1 MIAQQELWDLAS
13 ARPALPPRY
22 EAHYSTA
29 SGQGSGLRTAWLRSL
44 RAPSQPADL
53 VYDGQHWIAS
63 AVPLSLGGRAL
74 LFNAHL
80 PPRLSYSEWVSE
92 VKLMNHLRSRVRPDL
107 CVLLGD
113 LNSTGAPGTPL
124 ASALGAL
131 GPLSAWHRLV
141 PPATPTNF
149 TTRHGSPR
157 STAIDHI
164 FATGP
169 IASHTHHVLPCHTS
183 HAMVLAQ
190 VTLHHRSCD
199 AHSWRLFRWRLAT
212 VEDMDSLST
221 TLDLAWGWLSLTPSL
236 PDHYIAAHHSLAH
249 QLLPHPR
256 DTPTLLRSLARFTFP
271 LSTQDLAA
279 QSFALREASAARG
292 FVSRAAV
299 LSSPSITS
307 ATRTVLRLPSPP
319 LEPFHGILPHPGA
332 TLTTREERLA
342 EITAQSR
349 SQTAN
354 RHVSVDHAFFAARCT
369 PDPWLPLLHPPTDL
383 TLPLLRDAL
392 RANARPEPP
401 ASLRAYALTRQS
413 PPLITTASLAHRRM
427 GKRSLAVSPD
437 NVARAALFRS
447 GGGVHLGLLHLLLQ
461 LESGTPGVSNETVR
475 YGLYK
480 GKPAKPLPRHL
491 TRSFRPVDVESGVS
505 GAASGIATTRLAADL
520 ELTSTYTPASFAYR
534 PGHSALGLP
543 LVARAATYTALST
556 HGTCAICDWDESDA
570 YLRVLRQDNS
580 RLCSRLR
587 ATWDFGPWADGFY
600 SRLVIRVA
608 TREGFAHPFSTEEG
622 GNQGDGFAQL
632 HYQAPSLVITR
643 AMRPNTSITLPL
655 TVPGHSASLPATH
668 LSYSDDRRFITPSLT
683 DVAAMASDCRECSRR
698 AGRII
703 HPDKQEFSLIDS
715 RPGRPTLVTA
725 DVPQHTGTTTTA
737 PPDVVGIPIL
747 PELPLLRVTN
757 KTRTSLDRARKA
769 SRNREACPILQL
781 RSLHAFGLS
790 PLDYVTS
797 GVLIP
802 PPSLRP
808 HQVAINNA
816 YRHAFRLPPWAHSA
830 FLHLPLQ
837 HGGPGAPLLAYRA
850 PLNLLRTYLR
860 ASWGPNTLAVAATAS
875 LVSPRRPTPWL
886 TEGPALAQA
895 LAPLDITVH
904 LLPSP
909 RVRPAPQHHT
919 GSLAPLRSL
928 PYVVVACDG
937 SQEGTRLGAGFLL
950 WHPLHGTLYRGWLGL
965 HALAGHSTDAEWIA
979 KIAAMFTLRGWSG
992 AALFASDSTTS
1003 QLCDLTRGP
1012 PPSSALSIP
1021 YRAAL
1026 LSASF
1031 RMHEAWLPA
1040 QHDSGSAGLLAT
1052 LNAEADSLARRGLR
1066 TASPWTLPWSAL
1078 FHGRIVA
1085 LHEGAIFLNP
1095 TGAAEA
1101 AYAATTARTH
1111 AQHLRPLPPG
1121 WSSHLLRLAYERAEI
1136 PALALHRIMHL
1147 RLLHSQDHPP
1157 GYGGVTCPFCHRPY
1171 PDSAAHLQHHRP
1183 PHYALQ
1189 LLLAWHLFTRPPI
1202 LAATAGH
1209 SPALSPL
1216 SSSAR
1221 PPPQCTSPSASQPP
1235 RDPAPRRS
1243 WGSACLACGTPPPP
1257 TAPPLCWTAPA
1268 GKNSSAS
1275 SSPPSARHTRRWRH
1289 SSAVPP
1295 PTSPPRPP
1303 PWQRERRAGIP

>member
-1 MIAQQELWDLAS
+1 
-13 ARPALPPRY
+13 
-22 EAHYSTA
+22 
-29 SGQGSGLRTAWLRSL
+29 
-44 RAPSQPADL
+44 
-53 VYDGQHWIAS
+53 
-63 AVPLSLGGRAL
+63 
-74 LFNAHL
+74 
-80 PPRLSYSEWVSE
+80 
-92 VKLMNHLRSRVRPDL
+92 MNHLRSCIRPDL

-212 VEDMDSLST
+212 IEDMDSLSAA
-221 TLDLAWGWLSLTPSL
+221 LDLAWGWLSLTPSL

-249 QLLPHPR
+249 QLLPHPP

-271 LSTQDLAA
+271 LSTHDLAA
-279 QSFALREASAARG
+279 QSSALREASAARG
-292 FVSRAAV
+292 YVSRAAV

-342 EITAQSR
+342 EVTARSR

-392 RANARPEPP
+392 RANAGPESP

-427 GKRSLAVSPD
+427 GKRSLAVSTPQHPRSSRHGVPHLPTPPHPLAHRRSRPGAGARPPRHHRPPPPLTPRAPRPAAPHRLAGPPPD

-480 GKPAKPLPRHL
+480 GKPTKPLPRHL

-505 GAASGIATTRLAADL
+505 GAVSGIAPTRLAADL

-534 PGHSALGLP
+534 PSHSALGLA
-543 LVARAATYTALST
+543 LVARAAAYTALST

-587 ATWDFGPWADGFY
+587 ATWDFGPWADGLY

-655 TVPGHSASLPATH
+655 TIPGHSASLPATH

-683 DVAAMASDCRECSRR
+683 DVAAMATDCRKCSRR

-715 RPGRPTLVTA
+715 RPGQPTLVTA

-737 PPDVVGIPIL
+737 PPEVVGIPIL
-747 PELPLLRVTN
+747 PELPLLRVIN
-757 KTRTSLDRARKA
+757 KSRASLDRARKA

-797 GVLIP
+797 GVLVHP
-802 PPSLRP
+802 PPSAPIRP
-808 HQVAINNA
+808 PSTMHTATPSVC
-816 YRHAFRLPPWAHSA
+816 PP
-830 FLHLPLQ
+830 
-837 HGGPGAPLLAYRA
+837 G
-850 PLNLLRTYLR
+850 
-860 ASWGPNTLAVAATAS
+860 
-875 LVSPRRPTPWL
+875 
-886 TEGPALAQA
+886 
-895 LAPLDITVH
+895 
-904 LLPSP
+904 
-909 RVRPAPQHHT
+909 
-919 GSLAPLRSL
+919 
-928 PYVVVACDG
+928 
-937 SQEGTRLGAGFLL
+937 
-950 WHPLHGTLYRGWLGL
+950 
-965 HALAGHSTDAEWIA
+965 
-979 KIAAMFTLRGWSG
+979 
-992 AALFASDSTTS
+992 
-1003 QLCDLTRGP
+1003 LTR
-1012 PPSSALSIP
+1012 PSS
-1021 YRAAL
+1021 
-1026 LSASF
+1026 
-1031 RMHEAWLPA
+1031 
-1040 QHDSGSAGLLAT
+1040 
-1052 LNAEADSLARRGLR
+1052 
-1066 TASPWTLPWSAL
+1066 
-1078 FHGRIVA
+1078 
-1085 LHEGAIFLNP
+1085 
-1095 TGAAEA
+1095 
-1101 AYAATTARTH
+1101 
-1111 AQHLRPLPPG
+1111 
-1121 WSSHLLRLAYERAEI
+1121 
-1136 PALALHRIMHL
+1136 
-1147 RLLHSQDHPP
+1147 
-1157 GYGGVTCPFCHRPY
+1157 
-1171 PDSAAHLQHHRP
+1171 
-1183 PHYALQ
+1183 
-1189 LLLAWHLFTRPPI
+1189 
-1202 LAATAGH
+1202 
-1209 SPALSPL
+1209 
-1216 SSSAR
+1216 
-1221 PPPQCTSPSASQPP
+1221 TSPSSRAV
-1235 RDPAPRRS
+1235 PAP
-1243 WGSACLACGTPPPP
+1243 
-1257 TAPPLCWTAPA
+1257 
-1268 GKNSSAS
+1268 
-1275 SSPPSARHTRRWRH
+1275 PS
-1289 SSAVPP
+1289 
-1295 PTSPPRPP
+1295 
-1303 PWQRERRAGIP
+1303 

>member
-1 MIAQQELWDLAS
+1 MVAEQELWDLAS

-63 AVPLSLGGRAL
+63 AVPLSLEGRAL
-74 LFNAHL
+74 KFNAHL

-212 VEDMDSLST
+212 VEDMDSLSAA
-221 TLDLAWGWLSLTPSL
+221 LHLAWGWLSLTPSL

-249 QLLPHPR
+249 QLLPHPP
-256 DTPTLLRSLARFTFP
+256 DTPTILRSLARFTFP

-292 FVSRAAV
+292 YVSRAAV

-332 TLTTREERLA
+332 TLATREERLA
-342 EITAQSR
+342 EVTAQSR

-392 RANARPEPP
+392 RANARPESP

-427 GKRSLAVSPD
+427 GKRSLAVSTD

-505 GAASGIATTRLAADL
+505 GAAFGIATTRVAADL

-534 PGHSALGLP
+534 PGHSALGLA
-543 LVARAATYTALST
+543 LVARAAAYTALSPT
-556 HGTCAICDWDESDA
+556 APAPSVTGTSLTRTSGYCARTTPASAPASAPRGTLAPGRTASTAAWSSA
-570 YLRVLRQDNS
+570 WPPAKGSPTPSAPRRG
-580 RLCSRLR
+580 
-587 ATWDFGPWADGFY
+587 AT
-600 SRLVIRVA
+600 V
-608 TREGFAHPFSTEEG
+608 
-622 GNQGDGFAQL
+622 DGFAQL

-683 DVAAMASDCRECSRR
+683 DVAAMATDCRECSRR

-725 DVPQHTGTTTTA
+725 HVPQHTGTTTTA
-737 PPDVVGIPIL
+737 P
-747 PELPLLRVTN
+747 
-757 KTRTSLDRARKA
+757 RKSSA
-769 SRNREACPILQL
+769 S
-781 RSLHAFGLS
+781 
-790 PLDYVTS
+790 
-797 GVLIP
+797 
-802 PPSLRP
+802 
-808 HQVAINNA
+808 
-816 YRHAFRLPPWAHSA
+816 
-830 FLHLPLQ
+830 
-837 HGGPGAPLLAYRA
+837 
-850 PLNLLRTYLR
+850 
-860 ASWGPNTLAVAATAS
+860 
-875 LVSPRRPTPWL
+875 
-886 TEGPALAQA
+886 
-895 LAPLDITVH
+895 
-904 LLPSP
+904 
-909 RVRPAPQHHT
+909 
-919 GSLAPLRSL
+919 
-928 PYVVVACDG
+928 
-937 SQEGTRLGAGFLL
+937 
-950 WHPLHGTLYRGWLGL
+950 
-965 HALAGHSTDAEWIA
+965 
-979 KIAAMFTLRGWSG
+979 
-992 AALFASDSTTS
+992 
-1003 QLCDLTRGP
+1003 
-1012 PPSSALSIP
+1012 PSSPS
-1021 YRAAL
+1021 
-1026 LSASF
+1026 
-1031 RMHEAWLPA
+1031 
-1040 QHDSGSAGLLAT
+1040 
-1052 LNAEADSLARRGLR
+1052 
-1066 TASPWTLPWSAL
+1066 SP
-1078 FHGRIVA
+1078 
-1085 LHEGAIFLNP
+1085 
-1095 TGAAEA
+1095 
-1101 AYAATTARTH
+1101 
-1111 AQHLRPLPPG
+1111 
-1121 WSSHLLRLAYERAEI
+1121 
-1136 PALALHRIMHL
+1136 
-1147 RLLHSQDHPP
+1147 
-1157 GYGGVTCPFCHRPY
+1157 
-1171 PDSAAHLQHHRP
+1171 
-1183 PHYALQ
+1183 
-1189 LLLAWHLFTRPPI
+1189 
-1202 LAATAGH
+1202 
-1209 SPALSPL
+1209 
-1216 SSSAR
+1216 
-1221 PPPQCTSPSASQPP
+1221 
-1235 RDPAPRRS
+1235 
-1243 WGSACLACGTPPPP
+1243 
-1257 TAPPLCWTAPA
+1257 
-1268 GKNSSAS
+1268 SSAS
-1275 SSPPSARHTRRWRH
+1275 STRPARPSTGRARPAATARPAPYSSSAPCTPSASPPSTTSPRAYSSPPPPSAPIRSPSTMHTATPSVCPPGLTRPSSTSPSSRAVPAPPSWRTGPPST
-1289 SSAVPP
+1289 SSA
-1295 PTSPPRPP
+1295 PTSAPLGAPTPSR
-1303 PWQRERRAGIP
+1303 